1 MRSFPW
7 QKNLVIISIA
17 AFLAMSG
24 FFMVNPF
31 TPLYLQQLGHLS
43 SDQAAFWSGIVIG
56 GASLAMFV
64 SAPLWGLISD
74 RFGRKLMF
82 LRSLFGGA
90 VVVGLY
96 TFTINIYAFIVLR
109 ICQGLFTG
117 IVATAAAL
125 VVNVTPRDKVPF
137 AMGVLMGTIYAATS
151 VGPLMGGFLA
161 DHFGFTTAFI
171 VTILLLVT
179 AGTLVL
185 FFTRED
191 FKAPAK
197 ADRASLK
204 STLRLAVTPAM
215 LPLLLVI
222 VFMNMGTTM
231 ISPIVTLRIN
241 EINPLG
247 DVASAAG
254 LAFALAGGLASLSSF
269 FIGRLD
275 KKMSLKSILFWST
288 FITGLLYLFPIW
300 ANTVTWMVITV
311 GLTGLVV
318 GGSLISSNSLITFTV
333 PATLHGVAFGLSQS
347 GSALGRG
354 LGPIIGGG
362 LVPFIG
368 LRPVFGVAAGAF
380 ILAALLNL
388 LLLSKNKVD
397 S

>member
-1 MRSFPW
+1 MRSSSW
-7 QKNLVIISIA
+7 QKNLAVITIA
-17 AFLAMSG
+17 EFLAMAG

-43 SDQAAFWSGIVIG
+43 SDQAAFWSGMSIG

-96 TFTINIYAFIVLR
+96 TLMVNVYAFVALR

-125 VVNVTPRDKVPF
+125 VVNVTPRNKVPF

-161 DHFGFTTAFI
+161 DHFGYTTTFI
-171 VTILLLVT
+171 VTSLLLIT
-179 AGTLVL
+179 AGILVL

-191 FKAPAK
+191 FQAPAK

-204 STLRLAVTPAM
+204 STLRLAASPAM

-222 VFMNMGTTM
+222 VFMNMGPM
-231 ISPIVTLRIN
+231 IISPIVTLRIY

-275 KKMSLKSILFWST
+275 KKMSLRNILLWSS
-288 FITGLLYLFPIW
+288 FITGLLYLLPMG

-318 GGSLISSNSLITFTV
+318 GGTLISSNALITYSA
-333 PATLHGVAFGLSQS
+333 PAALHGVAFGLSQS
-347 GSALGRG
+347 SSALGRG
-354 LGPIIGGG
+354 LGPIIGGV

-380 ILAALLNL
+380 ILAALLNM
-388 LLLSKNKVD
+388 LLLSRHK
-397 S
+397 